1 MPTKV
6 QNPPRLDANK
16 NTTKFQDISELRSA
30 LRSQM
35 PEILTEGLYISFVTL
50 LFSNNFY
57 LTSIRNQLTVHPQAV
72 TIAPQDDRLT
82 FLKQWLES
90 SSGAQDLFGIWDKA
104 NPVRLI
110 CSDAATNFIYLYI
123 IGRLKL

>member
-50 LFSNNFY
+50 SFSNNFY
-57 LTSIRNQLTVHPQAV
+57 LTTSIRNQLPTVHPQHSYGYDSYSILY
-72 TIAPQDDRLT
+72 IASATHL
-82 FLKQWLES
+82 
-90 SSGAQDLFGIWDKA
+90 
-104 NPVRLI
+104 
-110 CSDAATNFIYLYI
+110 AATRSQL
-123 IGRLKL
+123 